1 MCSQRGLPD
10 RWGARAEPQRLRHV
24 DRLLDRHRRPR
35 RVAAAVRVSACG
47 SGQRGRAPAR
57 GHAGHADRGRER
69 AARSAGH
76 DGHGRDSRVSRG
88 GTMNTII
95 VGYDDTEPSK
105 RALERG
111 AQFAKTFSAKLIV
124 TSVAPVTTPAGGRSL
139 GTDPSDTPS
148 EHQAELHTAHEY
160 LAKEGLEAQYVEAVG
175 HPAES
180 IVAAAVDH

>member
-1 MCSQRGLPD
+1 
-10 RWGARAEPQRLRHV
+10 
-24 DRLLDRHRRPR
+24 
-35 RVAAAVRVSACG
+35 
-47 SGQRGRAPAR
+47 
-57 GHAGHADRGRER
+57 
-69 AARSAGH
+69 
-76 DGHGRDSRVSRG
+76 
-88 GTMNTII
+88 MNTII

-111 AQFAKTFSAKLIV
+111 AQFAKAFSAKLIV

-180 IVAAAVDH
+180 IVAAAVDHSADLIIVGTRELGFVQRLFGASVSDSVAHRAQCDVMIVH